1 MMDII
6 EIIGWTAL
14 GFFPM
19 FSSLELITRK
29 LAAGISSRLFLK
41 R

>member
-1 MMDII
+1 MDII
-6 EIIGWTAL
+6 EIIRWMAL
-14 GFFPM
+14 GFLPM
-19 FSSLELITRK
+19 LSLLELITRK